1 MRANKEISLFEFSYL
16 VSESSEVCR
25 EVNHVEPI
33 SPSAFVFLKQIALGS
48 QEENKLFR
56 LCKKSGVEALQV
68 RNHAGVIF
76 TPDSTHIE
84 VLPKIGRTS
93 PSSTRARK
101 SLLIMLRALK
111 GFSHIQ
117 MSSALIY
124 EEKMPLLEVFIG
136 QFIGSVLNLVKKG
149 LKSDYVQTVDNLI
162 YKKGKLVAA
171 GQLRKNLVTKHKFYC
186 EYQEYLVDRPANR
199 LIHSA
204 LHAVAKF
211 SRNAKHKKQLQEL
224 FFIFE
229 EVPLSRDYKSDLSK
243 LRLDRGMSH
252 YQAPI
257 AWATLI
263 LNGFSPQTMKGS
275 IQAISLL
282 FPMER
287 VFEDYVAKVLRQQ
300 VSVDLVVRSQV
311 KRKSLVEHKQASWFK
326 LQPDLL
332 LEKAG
337 SVVSILDTKWKL
349 LDQAKDNGSDKYG
362 LSQSDFYQMFTYGQ
376 HYFDDGAEERE
387 MFLIYPAHDGF
398 KTAIEQSF
406 DFNTNGG
413 NKLKLWIVPF
423 VIEEGVTGGVIW
435 PEGCRFLLSK

>member
-1 MRANKEISLFEFSYL
+1 MRTNKEISLFEFSYL
-16 VSESSEVCR
+16 VSESSDVCR

-33 SPSAFVFLKQIALGS
+33 APSAFVFLKQIALGS
-48 QEENKLFR
+48 KEDNKLFR
-56 LCKKSGVEALQV
+56 LCKKSGSEALQV

-76 TPDSTHIE
+76 TPDGTHIE

-93 PSSTRARK
+93 SNPTLARK
-101 SLLIMLRALK
+101 SLLVMLRALN

-117 MSSALIY
+117 TSSALIH

-136 QFIGSVLNLVKKG
+136 QFINSVLNLVKKG
-149 LKSDYVQTVDNLI
+149 LKSDYVKTVDNLV
-162 YKKGKLVAA
+162 YQKGKLVSA
-171 GQLRKNLVTKHKFYC
+171 GQLRNNLVTKHKFYC

-199 LIHSA
+199 LLHSA
-204 LHAVAKF
+204 LNIVAKL
-211 SRNAKHKKQLQEL
+211 SRSPKHKKQLQEL

-229 EVPLSRDYKSDLSK
+229 EVPLSRDYKSDLSR

-252 YQAPI
+252 YHTPI

-275 IQAISLL
+275 NQAISLL

-300 VSVDLVVRSQV
+300 VPDDFVVKSQV

-332 LEKAG
+332 LEKG
-337 SVVSILDTKWKL
+337 GCVVSVLDTKWKL
-349 LDQAKDNGSDKYG
+349 VDQTKDNGSDKYG
-362 LSQSDFYQMFTYGQ
+362 LSQSDFYQMFAYGQ
-376 HYFDDGAEERE
+376 HYFDDSSDERE

-398 KTAIEQSF
+398 ETAIEQSF
-406 DFNTNGG
+406 DFNISGD

-423 VIEEGVTGGVIW
+423 VIEVGSTAGVVW
-435 PEGCRFLLSK
+435 PKECRLL

>member
-1 MRANKEISLFEFSYL
+1 MRTNKEISLFEFSYL
-16 VSESSEVCR
+16 VSESSDVCR

-33 SPSAFVFLKQIALGS
+33 APSAFVFLKQIALGS
-48 QEENKLFR
+48 KEDNKLFR
-56 LCKKSGVEALQV
+56 LCKKSGSEALQV

-76 TPDSTHIE
+76 TPDGTHIE

-93 PSSTRARK
+93 SNPTLARK
-101 SLLIMLRALK
+101 SLLVMLRALK
-111 GFSHIQ
+111 GFSHVQ
-117 MSSALIY
+117 TSGALIH

-136 QFIGSVLNLVKKG
+136 QFINSVLNLVKKG
-149 LKSDYVQTVDNLI
+149 LKSDYVQTVDNLT
-162 YKKGKLVAA
+162 YQKGKLVSA
-171 GQLRKNLVTKHKFYC
+171 GQLRNNLAAKHKFYC

-199 LIHSA
+199 LLHSA
-204 LHAVAKF
+204 LNIVAKL
-211 SRNAKHKKQLQEL
+211 SRSPKHNKQLQEL

-229 EVPLSRDYKSDLSK
+229 EVPLSRDYKSDLSR

-252 YQAPI
+252 YHTPI

-275 IQAISLL
+275 NQAISLL

-300 VSVDLVVRSQV
+300 VPGDFVVKSQV

-332 LEKAG
+332 LEKGG
-337 SVVSILDTKWKL
+337 SVVSVLDTKWKL
-349 LDQAKDNGSDKYG
+349 VDQTKDNGSDKYG
-362 LSQSDFYQMFTYGQ
+362 LSQSDFYQMFAYGH
-376 HYFDDGAEERE
+376 HYFDDSSDERE

-398 KTAIEQSF
+398 ETAIEQSF
-406 DFNTNGG
+406 DFNISGD

-423 VIEEGVTGGVIW
+423 VIEEGSTAGVVW
-435 PEGCRFLLSK
+435 PKECRLI

>member
-1 MRANKEISLFEFSYL
+1 MRTNKEISLFEFSYL
-16 VSESSEVCR
+16 VSESSDVCR

-33 SPSAFVFLKQIALGS
+33 APSAFVFLKQIALGS
-48 QEENKLFR
+48 KEDNKLFR
-56 LCKKSGVEALQV
+56 LCKKSGSEALQV

-76 TPDSTHIE
+76 TPDGTHIE

-93 PSSTRARK
+93 SNPTLARK
-101 SLLIMLRALK
+101 SLLVMLRALK
-111 GFSHIQ
+111 GFSHVQ
-117 MSSALIY
+117 TSSALIH

-136 QFIGSVLNLVKKG
+136 QFINSVLNLVKKG
-149 LKSDYVQTVDNLI
+149 LKSDYVQTVDNLA
-162 YKKGKLVAA
+162 YQKGKLVAA
-171 GQLRKNLVTKHKFYC
+171 GQLRNNLVTKHKFYC

-199 LIHSA
+199 LLHSA
-204 LHAVAKF
+204 LNIVAKL
-211 SRNAKHKKQLQEL
+211 SRIPKHKKQLQEL

-229 EVPLSRDYKSDLSK
+229 EVPLSRDYKSDLSR

-252 YQAPI
+252 YHAPI

-275 IQAISLL
+275 NRAISLL

-300 VSVDLVVRSQV
+300 VPDDFIVKSQV

-332 LEKAG
+332 LEKG
-337 SVVSILDTKWKL
+337 GCVVSVLDTKWKL
-349 LDQAKDNGSDKYG
+349 VDQTKDNGSDKYG
-362 LSQSDFYQMFTYGQ
+362 LSQSDFYQMFAYGQ
-376 HYFDDGAEERE
+376 HYFDDNSDERE

-398 KTAIEQSF
+398 ETAIGQSF
-406 DFNTNGG
+406 DFNTSGD

-423 VIEEGVTGGVIW
+423 VIEEGSTAGVVW
-435 PEGCRFLLSK
+435 PKECRLI

>member
-16 VSESSEVCR
+16 VSESSDVCR
-25 EVNHVEPI
+25 EANYVEPI
-33 SPSAFVFLKQIALGS
+33 SPAAFVFLKQIALGS
-48 QEENKLFR
+48 QEDNKLFR
-56 LCKKSGVEALQV
+56 LCKKSGCEALQV

-76 TPDSTHIE
+76 TPDGTHIE

-93 PSSTRARK
+93 PSSKAARK
-101 SLLIMLRALK
+101 SLLVMLRALK

-117 MSSALIY
+117 TSSALIH

-136 QFIGSVLNLVKKG
+136 QFVESVLNLVKKG
-149 LKSDYVQTVDNLI
+149 LKSDYVQTVDNLN
-162 YKKGKLVAA
+162 YQKGKLVAA
-171 GQLRKNLVTKHKFYC
+171 GQLRKNLVTKNKFYC
-186 EYQEYLVDRPANR
+186 EYQDYLVDRPANR

-204 LHAVAKF
+204 LNTVARF
-211 SRNAKHKKQLQEL
+211 SRSAKHKKQLHEL

-229 EVPLSRDYKSDLSK
+229 EVPLSHDYKSDLSR

-252 YQAPI
+252 YHVPI
-257 AWATLI
+257 AWAKLI

-275 IQAISLL
+275 NQAISLL

-300 VSVDLVVRSQV
+300 VSAEFVVKSQV

-332 LEKAG
+332 LEKEG
-337 SVVSILDTKWKL
+337 RVVSILDTKWKL
-349 LDQAKDNGSDKYG
+349 VDQAKDNGSDKYG
-362 LSQSDFYQMFTYGQ
+362 LSQNDFYQMFAYGQ
-376 HYFDDGAEERE
+376 HYFDDRADERE
-387 MFLIYPAHDGF
+387 MFLIYPAHDDF
-398 KTAIEQSF
+398 KAPIEQSF
-406 DFNTNGG
+406 DFVACGG

-423 VIEEGVTGGVIW
+423 VIAEGDKGGISW
-435 PEGCRFLLSK
+435 PEECRVLSN

>member
-1 MRANKEISLFEFSYL
+1 MRTNKEISLFEFSYL
-16 VSESSEVCR
+16 VSESSDVGR

-33 SPSAFVFLKQIALGS
+33 AHSAFVFLKQIALGS
-48 QEENKLFR
+48 KEDNKLFR
-56 LCKKSGVEALQV
+56 LCKKSGSEALQV

-76 TPDSTHIE
+76 TPDGTHIE
-84 VLPKIGRTS
+84 VLPKVGRTS
-93 PSSTRARK
+93 SNPTLARK
-101 SLLIMLRALK
+101 SLLVMLRALK

-117 MSSALIY
+117 TSSALIH

-136 QFIGSVLNLVKKG
+136 QFINSVLNLVKKG
-149 LKSDYVQTVDNLI
+149 LKSDYVKTVDNLV
-162 YKKGKLVAA
+162 YQKGKLVSA
-171 GQLRKNLVTKHKFYC
+171 GQLRNNLVTKHKFYC

-199 LIHSA
+199 LLHSA
-204 LHAVAKF
+204 LNIVAKL
-211 SRNAKHKKQLQEL
+211 SRSPKHKKQLQEL

-229 EVPLSRDYKSDLSK
+229 EVPLSRYYKSDLSR

-252 YQAPI
+252 YHTPI

-275 IQAISLL
+275 NQAISLL

-300 VSVDLVVRSQV
+300 VPDDFVVKSQV

-332 LEKAG
+332 LEKGG
-337 SVVSILDTKWKL
+337 SVVSVLDTKWKL
-349 LDQAKDNGSDKYG
+349 VDQTKDNGSDKYG
-362 LSQSDFYQMFTYGQ
+362 LSQSDFYQMFAYGQ
-376 HYFDDGAEERE
+376 HYFDDSSDERE

-398 KTAIEQSF
+398 ETAIEQSF
-406 DFNTNGG
+406 DFNISGD

-423 VIEEGVTGGVIW
+423 VIEEGSTAGVVW
-435 PEGCRFLLSK
+435 PKECRLL

>member
-1 MRANKEISLFEFSYL
+1 MRTNKEISLFEFSYL
-16 VSESSEVCR
+16 VSESSDVGR

-33 SPSAFVFLKQIALGS
+33 AHSAFVFLKQIALGS
-48 QEENKLFR
+48 KEDNKLFR
-56 LCKKSGVEALQV
+56 LCKKSGSEALQV

-76 TPDSTHIE
+76 TPDGTHIE
-84 VLPKIGRTS
+84 VLPKVGRTS
-93 PSSTRARK
+93 SNPTLARK
-101 SLLIMLRALK
+101 SLLVMLRALK

-117 MSSALIY
+117 TSSALIH

-136 QFIGSVLNLVKKG
+136 QFINSVLNLVKKG
-149 LKSDYVQTVDNLI
+149 LKSDYVKTVDNLV
-162 YKKGKLVAA
+162 YQKGKLVSA
-171 GQLRKNLVTKHKFYC
+171 GQLRNNLVTKHKFYC

-199 LIHSA
+199 LLHSA
-204 LHAVAKF
+204 LNIVAKL
-211 SRNAKHKKQLQEL
+211 SRSPKHKKQLQEL

-229 EVPLSRDYKSDLSK
+229 EVPLSRDYKSDLSR

-252 YQAPI
+252 YHTPI

-275 IQAISLL
+275 NQAISLL

-300 VSVDLVVRSQV
+300 VPDDFVVKSQV

-332 LEKAG
+332 LEKGG
-337 SVVSILDTKWKL
+337 SVVSVLDTKWKL
-349 LDQAKDNGSDKYG
+349 VDQTKDNGSDKYG
-362 LSQSDFYQMFTYGQ
+362 LSQSDFYQMFAYGQ
-376 HYFDDGAEERE
+376 HYFDDSSDERE

-398 KTAIEQSF
+398 ETAIEQSF
-406 DFNTNGG
+406 DFNISGD

-423 VIEEGVTGGVIW
+423 VIEEGSTAGVVW
-435 PEGCRFLLSK
+435 PKECRLL